1 MYMRLYA
8 NSRHSFAFIYKEKL
22 DVSIIIKKGGGLLK
36 VRQGKYEEIKLR
48 DRILGMVE
56 YIEDT
61 MLPTDFHYYIP
72 PHWHRSIEISLVVN
86 GEVFLYVNGQ
96 KKKVS
101 AGEFIF
107 VNSGDVHEFEKV
119 ENTSCAVMMLIIS
132 YEFLKE
138 VNEDFDKYR
147 FNIVES
153 VVQKT
158 NLRQIFYELKELAIH
173 SDDLSYIKINS
184 LIYEV
189 VYILLRYCK
198 AGENIDNNFQLGNK
212 QKEMIT
218 YIYKHYNEELKL
230 KDVAKHF
237 FVSEEHFSRMFKK
250 SFGSNFTTFLTRYR
264 LYKAYDDIIR
274 STSSVKDIAVKHGFP
289 NIKSFISQF
298 KDKYGYTPLQY
309 RKKFISKNDNILI
322 RYEQQ

>member
-1 MYMRLYA
+1 MK
-8 NSRHSFAFIYKEKL
+8 I
-22 DVSIIIKKGGGLLK
+22 
-36 VRQGKYEEIKLR
+36 RQGKYEEIKLR
-48 DRILGMVE
+48 DRIPGMVE

-61 MLPTDFHYYIP
+61 MLPTGFHYYIP
-72 PHWHRSIEISLVVN
+72 PHWHRSIEISLVVY

-138 VNEDFDKYR
+138 VNGDFDKYR
-147 FNIVES
+147 FNIKES

-158 NLRQIFYELKELAIH
+158 NLQQIFYELKELVAN

-184 LIYEV
+184 LIYEI

-198 AGENIDNNFQLGNK
+198 DGESIDNNYQLGNK

-218 YIYKHYNEELKL
+218 YIYKHYDEELKL

-250 SFGSNFTTFLTRYR
+250 
-264 LYKAYDDIIR
+264 
-274 STSSVKDIAVKHGFP
+274 
-289 NIKSFISQF
+289 
-298 KDKYGYTPLQY
+298 
-309 RKKFISKNDNILI
+309 
-322 RYEQQ
+322 

>member
-1 MYMRLYA
+1 MK
-8 NSRHSFAFIYKEKL
+8 F
-22 DVSIIIKKGGGLLK
+22 
-36 VRQGKYEEIKLR
+36 RQGKYEEIKLR
-48 DRILGMVE
+48 DRIPGMVE
-56 YIEDT
+56 YIDDT
-61 MLPTDFHYYIP
+61 ILSTDFQYYIP
-72 PHWHRSIEISLVVN
+72 PHWHRSIEISLVVY

-147 FNIVES
+147 FNIKDS

-158 NLRQIFYELKELAIH
+158 NLQQIFFELKELVTN

-184 LIYEV
+184 LIYEI
-189 VYILLRYCK
+189 VYILLRYFK
-198 AGENIDNNFQLGNK
+198 DGENVNNDFQLGNRQK
-212 QKEMIT
+212 QMIT
-218 YIYKHYNEELKL
+218 YIYEHYDEELKL

-250 SFGSNFTTFLTRYR
+250 SFGSNFTSFLTRYR
-264 LYKAYDDIIR
+264 LYKAYEDIIS
-274 STSSVKDIAVKHGFP
+274 STNSIQDVAIKHGFS
-289 NIKSFISQF
+289 NVKSFISQF
-298 KDKYGYTPLQY
+298 KEKYGYTPLQY
-309 RKKFISKNDNILI
+309 RKNIISKNDNNRIK
-322 RYEQQ
+322 YEQQ

>member
-1 MYMRLYA
+1 M
-8 NSRHSFAFIYKEKL
+8 
-22 DVSIIIKKGGGLLK
+22 K

-48 DRILGMVE
+48 DKIPGMVE

-96 KKKVS
+96 KKKIS

-158 NLRQIFYELKELAIH
+158 NLRQIFYDLKELVIH

-184 LIYEV
+184 LIYEI

-198 AGENIDNNFQLGNK
+198 VRENIDNNFQLGNR

-237 FVSEEHFSRMFKK
+237 YVSEEHFSRMFKK
-250 SFGSNFTTFLTRYR
+250 LFGSNFNSFLTRYR
-264 LYKAYDDIIR
+264 LYKAYEDIIR
-274 STSSVKDIAVKHGFP
+274 STSSVQDIAVKHGFP

-309 RKKFISKNDNILI
+309 RKKFISKNDNNLI
-322 RYEQQ
+322 KYEQQ

>member
-1 MYMRLYA
+1 M
-8 NSRHSFAFIYKEKL
+8 
-22 DVSIIIKKGGGLLK
+22 K

-48 DRILGMVE
+48 DRIPGMVE

-61 MLPTDFHYYIP
+61 MFPTDFHYYIP
-72 PHWHRSIEISLVVN
+72 PHWHRSIEISLVVF
-86 GEVFLYVNGQ
+86 GEIILCVNGQ

-119 ENTSCAVMMLIIS
+119 ENTSCSVMMLIIS

-138 VNEDFDKYR
+138 INEDFDKCR
-147 FNIVES
+147 FNIKES

-158 NLRQIFYELKELAIH
+158 NLQQIFDELKELVTNY
-173 SDDLSYIKINS
+173 DDLSYIKINS

-198 AGENIDNNFQLGNK
+198 DVENVENDFQLGNR

-218 YIYKHYNEELKL
+218 YIYEHYDEELKL

-250 SFGSNFTTFLTRYR
+250 SFGSNFTSFLTRYR
-264 LYKAYDDIIR
+264 LYKAYKDIIS
-274 STSSVKDIAVKHGFP
+274 STNSIQDIAIKHGFP
-289 NIKSFISQF
+289 NVKSFISQF

-309 RKKFISKNDNILI
+309 RKKSISKNDNNRIK
-322 RYEQQ
+322 YEQQ

>member
-1 MYMRLYA
+1 M
-8 NSRHSFAFIYKEKL
+8 
-22 DVSIIIKKGGGLLK
+22 K

-48 DRILGMVE
+48 DRIPGMVE

-61 MLPTDFHYYIP
+61 MFPTDFHYYIP

-138 VNEDFDKYR
+138 INEDFDKYR

-153 VVQKT
+153 IVQKT
-158 NLRQIFYELKELAIH
+158 NLRQIFYELKELVIH

-184 LIYEV
+184 LIYEI

-198 AGENIDNNFQLGNK
+198 VGENIDNNFQLGNK

-250 SFGSNFTTFLTRYR
+250 LFGSNFTTFLTRYR

-309 RKKFISKNDNILI
+309 RKKFISKNDNNLI
-322 RYEQQ
+322 KYEQQ

>member
-1 MYMRLYA
+1 MK
-8 NSRHSFAFIYKEKL
+8 F
-22 DVSIIIKKGGGLLK
+22 
-36 VRQGKYEEIKLR
+36 RQGKYEEIKLR
-48 DRILGMVE
+48 DKIPGMVE

-86 GEVFLYVNGQ
+86 GEVVLYVNGQ
-96 KKKVS
+96 KRKVS

-107 VNSGDVHEFEKV
+107 INSGDVHEFEKV

-147 FNIVES
+147 FNIKES

-158 NLRQIFYELKELAIH
+158 NLRQIFYELKELVIH

-184 LIYEV
+184 LIYEI

-198 AGENIDNNFQLGNK
+198 VGENIDNNFQFGNR

-218 YIYKHYNEELKL
+218 YIYKNYNEELKL
-230 KDVAKHF
+230 NDVAKHF

-250 SFGSNFTTFLTRYR
+250 SFESNFTTFLTRYR
-264 LYKAYDDIIR
+264 LYKAYEDIIR
-274 STSSVKDIAVKHGFP
+274 STSSIQDIAIKHGFP
-289 NIKSFISQF
+289 NVKSFISQF

-309 RKKFISKNDNILI
+309 RKKFISKNDNNLI
-322 RYEQQ
+322 KYEQQ

>member
-1 MYMRLYA
+1 M
-8 NSRHSFAFIYKEKL
+8 
-22 DVSIIIKKGGGLLK
+22 K

-48 DRILGMVE
+48 DRIPGMVE

-61 MLPTDFHYYIP
+61 MFPTDFHYYIP

-96 KKKVS
+96 KKKVC

-107 VNSGDVHEFEKV
+107 VNSGEVHEFEKV

-158 NLRQIFYELKELAIH
+158 NLRQIFYELKELVIH

-184 LIYEV
+184 LIYEI

-198 AGENIDNNFQLGNK
+198 VGENLDNNFQLGNR
-212 QKEMIT
+212 QKEVIT
-218 YIYKHYNEELKL
+218 YIYKRYNEELKL

-264 LYKAYDDIIR
+264 LYKAYEDIIR
-274 STSSVKDIAVKHGFP
+274 STSSVQDIAVKHGFP

-298 KDKYGYTPLQY
+298 KGKYGYTPLQY
-309 RKKFISKNDNILI
+309 RKKFISKNNNNLI
-322 RYEQQ
+322 KYEQQ

>member
-1 MYMRLYA
+1 MK
-8 NSRHSFAFIYKEKL
+8 I
-22 DVSIIIKKGGGLLK
+22 
-36 VRQGKYEEIKLR
+36 RQGKYEEIKLR
-48 DRILGMVE
+48 DRIPGMVE

-61 MLPTDFHYYIP
+61 MLPTGFHYSIP
-72 PHWHRSIEISLVVN
+72 PHWHRSIEISLVVY

-138 VNEDFDKYR
+138 VNGDFDKYR
-147 FNIVES
+147 FNIKES

-158 NLRQIFYELKELAIH
+158 NLQQIFYELKELVAN

-184 LIYEV
+184 LIYEI

-198 AGENIDNNFQLGNK
+198 AGESIDNNYQLGNK

-218 YIYKHYNEELKL
+218 HIYKHYDEELKL

-250 SFGSNFTTFLTRYR
+250 SFGSNFTSFLTRYR
-264 LYKAYDDIIR
+264 LYKAYEDIIN
-274 STSSVKDIAVKHGFP
+274 STNSIQDIAVKQGFP
-289 NIKSFISQF
+289 NAKSFISQF
-298 KDKYGYTPLQY
+298 KEKYGYTPLQY
-309 RKKFISKNDNILI
+309 RKNIISKNDNNRIK
-322 RYEQQ
+322 YEQQ